1 MRIVHRNGHEIK
13 VNPIEC
19 ADARFVIFWDL
30 FEQGWETSTIDTLDK
45 YLTPDTT
52 YIDLGAWIGPT
63 VLYAAPLCKQCYAFE
78 PDPLAYRQLKANVEL
93 NGFTNV
99 TTFNEAVLDYNGT
112 AAFGNDNL
120 GNSMSRIEHPN
131 KMFSAPCRTLDSFA
145 IEYPL
150 TSPLFIK
157 VDIEGADLQ
166 ALATLTA
173 ATAPTYISLELNC
186 ADPIVERLIELGY
199 SAFKFVNAE
208 TYWPTPP
215 VFNHQIGWR
224 LLRKVRRAPFVRK
237 AISKVGRRLRPNS
250 EYDPPYKYSPTGYPF
265 GRDSSGPF
273 GEQAAGNWL
282 TSEAALGWFGKLKNN
297 FLREGI
303 GKELWWDVHARHS

>member
-1 MRIVHRNGHEIK
+1 MSTAAMVFDVGLHNGDDTAYYLSLGYK
-13 VNPIEC
+13 VVGVEANPLLAAKC
-19 ADARFVIFWDL
+19 AARFENEIRDGRVRVINGGLLKEPGTFTFYRNLTDD
-30 FEQGWETSTIDTLDK
+30 GWSS
-45 YLTPDTT
+45 
-52 YIDLGAWIGPT
+52 
-63 VLYAAPLCKQCYAFE
+63 FE
-78 PDPLAYRQLKANVEL
+78 PDRGKKDGAWEELKIPCITTAQLIA
-93 NGFTNV
+93 
-99 TTFNEAVLDYNGT
+99 
-112 AAFGNDNL
+112 
-120 GNSMSRIEHPN
+120 EHGKPFF
-131 KMFSAPCRTLDSFA
+131 M
-145 IEYPL
+145 
-150 TSPLFIK
+150 K

-215 VFNHQIGWR
+215 VFNHQIGLR

-282 TSEAALGWFGKLKNN
+282 TSEAALAWFGKLKDS

-303 GKELWWDVHARHS
+303 GEELWWDVHARHS

>member
-1 MRIVHRNGHEIK
+1 MVFDVGLHNGDDTAYYLSLGYK
-13 VNPIEC
+13 VVGVEANPLLAAKC
-19 ADARFVIFWDL
+19 AARFENEIRDGRVRVINGGLLKEPGTFTFYRNLTDD
-30 FEQGWETSTIDTLDK
+30 GWSS
-45 YLTPDTT
+45 
-52 YIDLGAWIGPT
+52 
-63 VLYAAPLCKQCYAFE
+63 FE
-78 PDPLAYRQLKANVEL
+78 PDRGKKDGAWEELKIPCITTAQLIA
-93 NGFTNV
+93 
-99 TTFNEAVLDYNGT
+99 
-112 AAFGNDNL
+112 
-120 GNSMSRIEHPN
+120 EHGKPFF
-131 KMFSAPCRTLDSFA
+131 M
-145 IEYPL
+145 
-150 TSPLFIK
+150 K

-215 VFNHQIGWR
+215 VFNHQIGLR

-237 AISKVGRRLRPNS
+237 AISKVVRRLRPNS

-282 TSEAALGWFGKLKNN
+282 TSEAALAWFGKLKDS

-303 GKELWWDVHARHS
+303 GEELWWDVHARHS